1 MIVSGAFVFE
11 LKATHGLP
19 LEMAIDRIILEKNMR
34 ISWADYIE
42 AARLNGWYDFQ
53 IFESIRYGLQES
65 MIDKEK
71 KQAIIDKTKIYLLK
85 TFKK

>member
-42 AARLNGWYDFQ
+42 AARQNGW
-53 IFESIRYGLQES
+53 S
-65 MIDKEK
+65 
-71 KQAIIDKTKIYLLK
+71 ALLPYQSLIPASH
-85 TFKK
+85 T